1 MRSKWLF
8 FTKWSGLI
16 GMLVFGL
23 TVGITAA
30 QDTDTGE
37 KDGTEEAQVIL
48 EEYGDYQCPACGY
61 YHKMVKKLKADF
73 GDQLKVKFY
82 HFPLQQH
89 QYAALASRAA
99 EAARNQGKFWE
110 MHDKLYSNQKEWSQG
125 NATTTIYDYAKSI
138 GLDMKQFKA
147 ELNAREIQQRV
158 MKNKKQ
164 GVNAGVNSTPT
175 FILNGE
181 MLDTP
186 RSYDAFKSKV
196 AEAIEKQE
204 N

>member
-1 MRSKWLF
+1 M
-8 FTKWSGLI
+8 
-16 GMLVFGL
+16 
-23 TVGITAA
+23 TVEPDDAPLETSVPA
-30 QDTDTGE
+30 DETP
-37 KDGTEEAQVIL
+37 VVL

-61 YHKMVKKLKADF
+61 YHNMVKKLKSEF
-73 GDQLKVKFY
+73 GDQLKVKFF

-125 NATTTIYDYAKSI
+125 NATTTIYDYAKAI
-138 GLDMKQFKA
+138 ELDMKQFKS
-147 ELNAREIQQRV
+147 EINARETQQAV
-158 MKNKKQ
+158 MEDKKQ

-181 MLDTP
+181 MLETP
-186 RSYDAFKSKV
+186 RSYKAFKSKV
-196 AEAIEKQE
+196 AEAINKQE